1 MVENTANKD
10 DIDDNETR
18 LKTATEAD
26 DSLCLSQMIL
36 TLTPQKILKFS
47 TSRYFKDIRTVCNQ
61 KSNKFLDDVTNFKL
75 IVGQEKGPL
84 SR

>member
-1 MVENTANKD
+1 MVEHTANKD

-36 TLTPQKILKFS
+36 TLTPQKILKCF
-47 TSRYFKDIRTVCNQ
+47 YF
-61 KSNKFLDDVTNFKL
+61 
-75 IVGQEKGPL
+75 
-84 SR
+84 